1 MQSYSITEVRER
13 YREVFESA
21 AKEPVLLIEESHH
34 NYVIMS
40 VDNYQQLMQRL
51 AELEDYVFGQ
61 LAQAALKDSQMVGN
75 LIFTQELQRLAA
87 FDSDAP

>member
-1 MQSYSITEVRER
+1 
-13 YREVFESA
+13 
-21 AKEPVLLIEESHH
+21 
-34 NYVIMS
+34 MS

-75 LIFTQELQRLAA
+75 QIFTQELQRLAA
-87 FDSDAP
+87 FDSDAQ